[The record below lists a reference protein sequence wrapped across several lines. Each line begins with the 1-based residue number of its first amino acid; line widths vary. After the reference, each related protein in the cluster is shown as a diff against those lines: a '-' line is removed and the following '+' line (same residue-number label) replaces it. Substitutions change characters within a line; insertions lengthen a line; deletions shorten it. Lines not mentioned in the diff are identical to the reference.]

1 MHFQQKCSSRCFS
14 LQDQLRAPQVFA
26 TWPFPGQDALI
37 HHAKNSYK
45 VPESQDTAND
55 EKPHGTS
62 HTSSSSF
69 RSALRST
76 AQASSAFWFWIH
88 LGRKLSRLVPELA
101 MPMWSNMIQYKPI
114 SLDVLGSESHSS
126 IDNLAIV
133 LAPHILVERK
143 VPPCSV
149 RTGAGPDADRA
160 SNFKLKPVHFKMKL
174 QHRPQHIVP
183 GYSRPNLVMARWL
196 LHWWPIDNLILREW
210 HVYSLQQ
217 HNRPPEAIDLW
228 HLSKLLERP
237 RGT

>member
-1 MHFQQKCSSRCFS
+1 MSLTPLPATAWSATAGTHALSAEVLLAVLLSSRSASCPASFCH
-14 LQDQLRAPQVFA
+14 LAV
-26 TWPFPGQDALI
+26 LI

-183 GYSRPNLVMARWL
+183 GYPRPNLVMARWL
-196 LHWWPIDNLILREW
+196 LHWWPRQPDIKG
-210 HVYSLQQ
+210 VTCLQS
-217 HNRPPEAIDLW
+217 PA
-228 HLSKLLERP
+228 
-237 RGT
+237 T

>member
-1 MHFQQKCSSRCFS
+1 MICHGRHTCTFSRSAPRSAS
-14 LQDQLRAPQVFA
+14 LFKISFVPRKFLP
-26 TWPFPGQDALI
+26 PGRFLARMRWSTMLKI
-37 HHAKNSYK
+37 PT
-45 VPESQDTAND
+45 VPESQHTAND
-55 EKPHGTS
+55 KKPHGTS

-88 LGRKLSRLVPELA
+88 LRRKLSRHVPELA

-160 SNFKLKPVHFKMKL
+160 SNFQAKASTL
-174 QHRPQHIVP
+174 Q
-183 GYSRPNLVMARWL
+183 
-196 LHWWPIDNLILREW
+196 D
-210 HVYSLQQ
+210 
-217 HNRPPEAIDLW
+217 
-228 HLSKLLERP
+228 
-237 RGT
+237 